1 MPIRF
6 RCPHCKQ
13 TLSVSRKKA
22 GTGVVCPACSQDVQV
37 PSIEGIAP
45 PAAAVPVPMD
55 AAYAPSH
62 GAEGDVLR
70 FGDGDMEEANPAF
83 VMPPVVDVGT
93 PPDRQDT
100 RSVWET
106 DLGDWEEHPAFHNA
120 PRRTIKDE
128 ADMTSMVD
136 VTFLL
141 LVFFMITASFSVTKA
156 LQSQPPSAEEGAS
169 GAPSPITMDELA
181 EASVVVEIAADD
193 SIRVDD
199 VPVAGPVELG
209 EVLAAKI
216 GGEGKT
222 ELVIEAEY
230 RATHGMVVTVT
241 DVAMQAG
248 MQRVRRVSRPE
259 QQ

>member
-6 RCPHCKQ
+6 RCTQCKQ
-13 TLSVSRKKA
+13 LLSVSRKQA
-22 GTGVVCPACSQDVQV
+22 GAETVCPACGSEVRV
-37 PSIEGIAP
+37 PTIENAAP
-45 PAAAVPVPMD
+45 AAVP
-55 AAYAPSH
+55 AAVAAVAAP
-62 GAEGDVLR
+62 E
-70 FGDGDMEEANPAF
+70 PALAAAAPEF
-83 VMPPVVDVGT
+83 ELPPPAPELG
-93 PPDRQDT
+93 PIPGHQDT
-100 RSVWET
+100 RDVWSS
-106 DLGDWEEHPAFHNA
+106 DLGDWEEHPAFSRA
-120 PRRTIKDE
+120 PQRSIKDE

-156 LQSQPPSAEEGAS
+156 LQSQPPTADEGAAS
-169 GAPSPITMDELA
+169 SAAAPMTMEELA
-181 EASVVVEIAADD
+181 AESVVVEIGADD

-209 EVLAAKI
+209 EVLIGKI
-216 GGEGKT
+216 GNEQKT

-230 RATHGMVVTVT
+230 RATHGMVVAVT